1 MRLTE
6 RQLRLAVREMILR
19 EGFLDKLLDFLSGDR
34 KKAAKMSGQDISGFG
49 KHDMSYRYPMVADY
63 LSTENSPAEDGTDEE
78 WEEYIDQEE
87 AMLKKNSKYVKN
99 LVKELQGI
107 LGEARRR

>member
-19 EGFLDKLLDFLSGDR
+19 EGFIDKLLDFLSGDR
-34 KKAAKMSGQDISGFG
+34 KKSAKMSGENISGFG
-49 KHDMSYRYPMVADY
+49 KHDKGYRYPMVADY
-63 LSTENSPAEDGTDEE
+63 LSQENSPGQDGTDEE
-78 WEEYIDQEE
+78 WKEYIEQEE
-87 AMLKKNSKYVKN
+87 ATLKKNSKYVKN